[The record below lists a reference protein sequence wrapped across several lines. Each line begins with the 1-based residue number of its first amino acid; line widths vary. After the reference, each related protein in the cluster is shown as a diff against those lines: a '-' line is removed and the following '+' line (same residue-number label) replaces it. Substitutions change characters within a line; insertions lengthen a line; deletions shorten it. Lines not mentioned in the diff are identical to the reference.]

1 MRSCPLAPV
10 RCKYC
15 RSSSRKPLRRF
26 QYYSHL
32 QSKHNAEVIIDGI
45 FTPST
50 PVRFSPVQKCTLKG
64 LHDKEFNK
72 EVLERIEELEVLE
85 RIILDPKTASSET
98 KIFFDKANIIKE
110 QGYYKKA
117 VRYFMLSKQG
127 LKLGLDA
134 DGSTTDTYFASMGN
148 LANTY
153 IDMKDYEAGKECYL
167 EILTMHEKLYGPDH
181 KNTLLACNNL
191 GTCYK
196 IKEDFQKALELHTR
210 AYKSRLKCL
219 GRIAQGHP
227 HKRKQYWKYYD
238 VRFGSSEFDNA
249 YKYYNIAREGR
260 EKSFGVNDE
269 KTFQSWLNIAHIK
282 GRFGELDEAIDIS
295 RKTLTKYE
303 KKFGTDH
310 GSSRMCAQ
318 RFVKACL
325 MKGRENLTREEVSE
339 MKLAM
344 MKYSV
349 SGDEG
354 VTRETNAICN

>member
-1 MRSCPLAPV
+1 MGICPTSGIKSCIREDWRKRTKVSNLKLQTCPYAQGYVEFPEYAEPIPGRKLESPNEEYTYGSFHPAKDSEQIKQLNATQNLCTWSGTLLSFRAHMCSCPLAPV

-15 RSSSRKPLRRF
+15 RSGSRKPLRRF

-64 LHDKEFNK
+64 LHDKEFSK

-85 RIILDPKTASSET
+85 RIILYPKTASSET

-117 VRYFMLSKQG
+117 VRYFTLSKQG

-167 EILTMHEKLYGPDH
+167 EILTMHEKVR
-181 KNTLLACNNL
+181 N
-191 GTCYK
+191 
-196 IKEDFQKALELHTR
+196 
-210 AYKSRLKCL
+210 
-219 GRIAQGHP
+219 
-227 HKRKQYWKYYD
+227 KR
-238 VRFGSSEFDNA
+238 
-249 YKYYNIAREGR
+249 
-260 EKSFGVNDE
+260 
-269 KTFQSWLNIAHIK
+269 
-282 GRFGELDEAIDIS
+282 
-295 RKTLTKYE
+295 
-303 KKFGTDH
+303 
-310 GSSRMCAQ
+310 
-318 RFVKACL
+318 
-325 MKGRENLTREEVSE
+325 
-339 MKLAM
+339 
-344 MKYSV
+344 
-349 SGDEG
+349 
-354 VTRETNAICN
+354 